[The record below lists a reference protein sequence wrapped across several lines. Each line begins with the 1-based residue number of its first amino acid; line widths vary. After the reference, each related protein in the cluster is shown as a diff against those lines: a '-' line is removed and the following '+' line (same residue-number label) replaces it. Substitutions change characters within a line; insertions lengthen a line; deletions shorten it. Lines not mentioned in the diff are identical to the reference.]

1 MWPFNNR
8 DDIPE
13 WVTAREKRFKAIEKL
28 VIDNVPDIVCMPLEY
43 EFVYNKPMKVL
54 INKEQELTDR
64 CICNKTYY
72 SLAVQRFAGVGSQVG
87 ICLGYYE
94 INERPEK
101 YYNGYNYDRLYV
113 NKNFEYFFQGNELD
127 IWKYKLAEQL
137 PDFFKCCKEDIV
149 QKLEKEKKKK
159 IITKKKCS
167 ESVDNTLSI
176 ISCLRSKL
184 NKSK

>member
-64 CICNKTYY
+64 CIYNKTYQLK
-72 SLAVQRFAGVGSQVG
+72 S
-87 ICLGYYE
+87 
-94 INERPEK
+94 K
-101 YYNGYNYDRLYV
+101 H
-113 NKNFEYFFQGNELD
+113 
-127 IWKYKLAEQL
+127 KYK
-137 PDFFKCCKEDIV
+137 
-149 QKLEKEKKKK
+149 
-159 IITKKKCS
+159 
-167 ESVDNTLSI
+167 
-176 ISCLRSKL
+176 
-184 NKSK
+184 